1 MNRDLRIDAVRV
13 VACFTIVLTHILQ
26 RYGNEYAFWTNSA
39 VCTFFVLSGILL
51 SDSNVDNPITWI
63 KKRISKLIPEY
74 YLVVIPMI
82 LIFIIFFDISK
93 RQILTIL
100 LNMIALSGVPSG
112 FAHLWFLTG
121 IVIAYLITP
130 FLIKK
135 KNILHFLLIVLVL
148 RFLYVQ
154 NIFNFQLASGLF
166 SYFLG
171 LYFRKFFL
179 KKNSYFYGLLFIGTT
194 IFLGV
199 NLDLKYSKVL
209 SDIRYSFL
217 GLSSFYLIYHSNL
230 VSDWLIKRWKKIIL
244 FFSQLSYSIYL
255 VHGVFSQGPLSI
267 LAITKYYTVNIIFYL
282 LVVLALSIA
291 LNFISNKIVNLFKQQ
306 NKLKILAEDLD

>member
-13 VACFTIVLTHILQ
+13 IACFTIVLTHILQ

-51 SDSNVDNPITWI
+51 SDSNVDNPVSWI
-63 KKRISKLIPEY
+63 KRRVSKLIPEY
-74 YLVVIPMI
+74 YLIVIPLI
-82 LIFIIFFDISK
+82 LVFIVFFDISK
-93 RQILTIL
+93 SQILVIL
-100 LNMIALSGVPSG
+100 FNVIALFRVPSG

-135 KNILHFLLIVLVL
+135 KNILHFLLIVLAI

-171 LYFRKFFL
+171 LYFKKLFL
-179 KKNSYFYGLLFIGTT
+179 KKNSYFYGLLFIGT
-194 IFLGV
+194 IVFLGV
-199 NLDLKYSKVL
+199 NFDLKYSKLL

-217 GLSSFYLIYHSNL
+217 GLSAFYLIYHSNL
-230 VSDWLIKRWKKIIL
+230 VSDWLIKRWKNLIL
-244 FFSQLSYSIYL
+244 FFSQLSYSIYI

-267 LAITKYYTVNIIFYL
+267 LAVTKYYTVNIIFYL
-282 LVVLALSIA
+282 LTVLVFSIT
-291 LNFISNKIVNLFKQQ
+291 LNFVSKKVVHLFRKQNNLT
-306 NKLKILAEDLD
+306 ILTEDLG

>member
-1 MNRDLRIDAVRV
+1 MNRDLRIDVVRV
-13 VACFTIVLTHILQ
+13 IACFIIVLTHILQ

-39 VCTFFVLSGILL
+39 VCTFFVISGILL
-51 SDSNVDNPITWI
+51 SDSKVDNPFSWI
-63 KKRISKLIPEY
+63 KKRVSKLIPEY

-82 LIFIIFFDISK
+82 LIFIFFFDISK
-93 RQILTIL
+93 RQILIIL
-100 LNMIALSGVPSG
+100 LNIIALFRVPSG

-135 KNILHFLLIVLVL
+135 KKIVHFLLLIIVL

-154 NIFNFQLASGLF
+154 HIFTFQLASGLF

-171 LYFRKFFL
+171 LYFKKIFL
-179 KKNSYFYGLLFIGTT
+179 KKNSFSYGLLFIGT
-194 IFLGV
+194 IFFIGI

-217 GLSSFYLIYHSNL
+217 GLSAFYLIYHSNL
-230 VSDWLIKRWKKIIL
+230 VSDWLIKRWGNIIL

-282 LVVLALSIA
+282 LTVFVFSVA
-291 LNFISNKIVNLFKQQ
+291 LNFISNKIVNLCKQQ
-306 NKLKILAEDLD
+306 NKLNLLAKDLE